1 MTEALVIAV
10 EGLDGAGKD
19 VAIEAIKSRL
29 ESQGV
34 TYKVI
39 QEPGSSPIG
48 QQIRSILKNP
58 DNEIDPL
65 TEMLLLTAS
74 RVNNIQ
80 NLPTNV
86 DVIIFNRWYFSTAAY
101 QCFGRN
107 EDFEEGMD
115 FYQHR
120 FFPLLQMSGALKL
133 YHRHLVIKCDPKVA
147 LKRARARDEKC
158 RLEQFDEATYERIA
172 NAYEALDF
180 SSFSGVEGNAEIEFI
195 ENDSDVLNLQE
206 RCYQYADEIVAE
218 VAMEKDDSS
227 IIAVE

>member
-1 MTEALVIAV
+1 MTEAIVIAV

-34 TYKVI
+34 TYKVV
-39 QEPGSSPIG
+39 QEPGSSPVG
-48 QQIRSILKNP
+48 QQIRSILKDPSNV
-58 DNEIDPL
+58 IDPL
-65 TEMLLLTAS
+65 TEMMLFTAS
-74 RVNNIQ
+74 RTNNIQ
-80 NLPTNV
+80 YLPNDV

-107 EDFEEGMD
+107 EDYEEGMD

-120 FFPLLQMSGALKL
+120 FLPLLQMSGALKL
-133 YHRHLVIKCDPKVA
+133 YHRHLVIRCDPKVA
-147 LKRARARDEKC
+147 LERARASDEKC

-172 NAYEALDF
+172 NAYEALEF
-180 SSFSGVEGNAEIEFI
+180 SSLSGVEGNAEIEFI
-195 ENDSDVLNLQE
+195 DNDSDILNLQE
-206 RCYQYADEIVAE
+206 QCYTYADEIVAE
-218 VAMEKDDSS
+218 VAMENDDGS